1 MVDSITP
8 DYIDALNA
16 QRSAADPSHMRFVT
30 ANAGSGKTRVLVARV
45 SRILLQGTLPNK
57 ILCLTYTNAA
67 ASEMQSRLFRT
78 LGEWSVC
85 SEDKLEKELVSL
97 FGRHQPVKDLSKARR
112 LFAAALETPEGLKVQ
127 TIHSFCENLLLRF
140 PIEAGILPGFKTL
153 KEKEKIKLEKL
164 SQDGIYQT
172 IKEDSNS
179 DLCKAIQFLSSDNKD
194 LLDDIFEWAIEN
206 EDKVEKWKL
215 VGGTRQLAS
224 ILGIKEESTKEELL
238 KEAYDLT
245 DWNSLRPKAKLLLTG
260 KTQYQDMGKV
270 ILQCCDNS
278 NKIEAI
284 TNYIYLFLNQART
297 LNKRLIAKGFNQELH
312 EFFWWENKEAQRI
325 FNVHQKSL
333 SYDCLRLNDSILTIS
348 EAYLGKYK
356 YNKLLNYKLDFQ
368 DQISMVRNLLKNK
381 HVSDWVKYKLDGGI
395 EHILLDEAQD
405 TSETQWEII
414 DTLNES
420 FINESP
426 QKDRKNPRTLFA
438 VGDEKQSIY
447 SFQGAEPEIFL
458 KKINEFLGTNDNE
471 IRMQMSFRSAPE
483 ILKFVDQI
491 FVDNC
496 YLEKMFDDR
505 IITPESSINRH
516 LAHRTDQGRV
526 EIWPLTE
533 TPKTMEE
540 ADPWN
545 TRPVDAL
552 SKVSSRESLAK
563 NIASQLKKWIDSND
577 LVYDRSKSENEKKPI
592 YRPMEASDV
601 MILVRKRDPFFHAI
615 IRNLKTL
622 GIPVSGADRLKLQST
637 IVVKDMISLAKFT
650 LLQSDDLS
658 LAEVLKGPLFCFSE
672 EMIFEVSYG
681 RNKKGTLWKS
691 LKEKKPKIA
700 NVLKKIIHAS
710 KTYPPY
716 EFFNFVLNFKPEP
729 SSSFLRKIYLRLGL
743 EAKDALEAFLAQT
756 LEHQRT
762 RAPSLQYFVHE
773 FISEELELKREMSEN
788 RGQVRVMTIHGAKG
802 LEAPVVI
809 LPDTT
814 GMPKVQNNALL
825 PIFENEENK
834 TFAGYY
840 KNISKTNSLEKL
852 SHCKEA
858 KEGKIQQ
865 EYLRQ
870 LYVALTRAESRLII
884 CGYMSGNNSKVNENC
899 WYEIASKAFEAMNT
913 FETEAAFG
921 KVQAYG
927 EGPGSPSVHRLKK
940 QTINVSVPNWCH
952 EMVTKQDEAKVYIN
966 PSRLLT
972 DKKYKFPAHSPLRK
986 NNDFKFSHGNII
998 HKLLEILPD
1007 VELEKRLDVADKI
1020 LQNHNIND
1028 KEYKNK
1034 ISTEV
1039 FSILDSPE
1047 FSKIFSPGS
1056 KAEVSVIGSTKSFGK
1071 NVFLNAQVDRIYIT
1085 DNEVFIV
1092 DYKSNKDVPKT
1103 IGDVPSIYLG
1113 QMAVYRDLVRS
1124 IYPKHEIVCSL
1135 LWTNKP
1141 KMMILDGDLLD
1152 ATLTQL
1158 NSVPN

>member
-1 MVDSITP
+1 MVDIISS
-8 DYIDALNA
+8 DYIEALNA
-16 QRSAADPSHMRFVT
+16 QRNAADPSHMRFVT

-57 ILCLTYTNAA
+57 ILCLTYTKAA

-78 LGEWSVC
+78 LGDWSVC
-85 SEDKLEKELVSL
+85 SEEKLEKELVSL
-97 FGRHQPVKDLSKARR
+97 FGVHQPVKDLSKARR

-153 KEKEKIKLEKL
+153 NDKEKIELEKL
-164 SQDGIYQT
+164 TQDEIYQI

-179 DLCKAIQFLSSDNKD
+179 DLCKAIQFLSSDSGYI
-194 LLDDIFEWAIEN
+194 LDDIFKWALAN
-206 EDKVEKWKL
+206 EDKVEKWNL
-215 VGGTRQLAS
+215 VGGTSKLAS
-224 ILGIKEESTKEELL
+224 ILGVTDRSTKEELL

-245 DWNSLRPKAKLLLTG
+245 DWNSLRLKAKLLLTG
-260 KTQYQDMGKV
+260 KTKHQNIGNV
-270 ILQCCDNS
+270 ILECCDNS
-278 NKIEAI
+278 DKIEAI
-284 TNYIYLFLNQART
+284 TSYVNLFLTKAST
-297 LNKRLIAKGFNQELH
+297 LRANLIAKNFNHELND
-312 EFFWWENKEAQRI
+312 FFSGKNEEAQRA
-325 FNVHQKSL
+325 FAVYQKSL
-333 SYDCLRLNDSILTIS
+333 AYDCLKLNDSILTVS
-348 EAYLGKYK
+348 KVYLEKYK
-356 YNKLLNYKLDFQ
+356 YNKLLSYKLDFQ
-368 DQISMVRNLLKNK
+368 DQISMVRDLLKNK
-381 HVSDWVKYKLDGGI
+381 HVSDWIKYKLDGGI

-414 DTLNES
+414 DSLNES
-420 FINESP
+420 FINESYG
-426 QKDRKNPRTLFA
+426 QERKFPRTLFA

-458 KKINEFLGTNDNE
+458 KKINKFLGTNEDE
-471 IRMQMSFRSAPE
+471 TRMQMSFRSAPE

-496 YLEKMFDDR
+496 YLAKIFDDK
-505 IITPESSINRH
+505 ITTSVSNINRH

-540 ADPWN
+540 SDPWD

-563 NIASQLKKWIDSND
+563 NIALQLKKWIDSND
-577 LVYDRSKSENEKKPI
+577 LIYDRSKSEKEKKPI
-592 YRPMEASDV
+592 YRPIQASDI
-601 MILVRKRDPFFHAI
+601 MILVRKRDSFFHAI

-622 GIPVSGADRLKLQST
+622 GIPVSGADRLRLQSA

-672 EMIFEVSYG
+672 EMLFEVSFG
-681 RNKKGTLWKS
+681 REKKGTLWKS

-700 NVLKKIIHAS
+700 KVLKKIIHAS
-710 KTYPPY
+710 KIYPPY

-756 LEHQRT
+756 LEHQRK

-773 FISEELELKREMSEN
+773 FIKEDLELKREMSEN

-814 GMPKVQNNALL
+814 GKPKVQNNALL
-825 PIFENEENK
+825 PIFENEKNK
-834 TFAGYY
+834 TFSGYY
-840 KNISKTNSLEKL
+840 KNTSKINSLKKL
-852 SHCKEA
+852 NYCKEA
-858 KEGKIQQ
+858 AESKIHQ

-884 CGYMSGNNSKVNENC
+884 CGYMSGNSSKVNENC
-899 WYEIASKAFEAMNT
+899 WYRIASKAFEGMST

-921 KVQAYG
+921 MVQAYG
-927 EGPGSPSVHRLKK
+927 KGPENLSVDILKK
-940 QTINVSVPNWCH
+940 QTIGFSIPNWCN
-952 EMVTKQDEAKVYIN
+952 EMVTKMDEAKVYIN
-966 PSRLLT
+966 PSKLLT
-972 DKKYKFPAHSPLRK
+972 DKKYKLPVYSPLRK
-986 NNDFKFSHGNII
+986 NNDSQFSHGNII

-1028 KEYKNK
+1028 MDYKNNI
-1034 ISTEV
+1034 ISEV
-1039 FSILDSPE
+1039 FEILDNPK
-1047 FSKIFSPGS
+1047 FSGIFSPSS
-1056 KAEVSVIGSTKSFGK
+1056 KAEVSIIGAAKNFGE
-1071 NVFLNAQVDRIYIT
+1071 NIFLNAQIDRVCVT
-1085 DNEVFIV
+1085 DDKVFII
-1092 DYKSNKDVPKT
+1092 DYKTNVNVPEVVNDVP
-1103 IGDVPSIYLG
+1103 DIYLA
-1113 QMAVYRDLVRS
+1113 QLASYRDLVRS

-1135 LWTNKP
+1135 LWTNTP
-1141 KMMILDGDLLD
+1141 KMMIIDGDILD
-1152 ATLTQL
+1152 TTLTQL
-1158 NSVPN
+1158 NSVLS